1 MKKIVSIQDISC
13 FGKCSLTAALP
24 ITSAMGIETAII
36 PTAVLSTHTGG
47 FTGYTFRDLTDDIQ
61 PIADH
66 WASIPLSFDAIYTG
80 YLGSERQLDIVSRF
94 FDRFGK
100 SACVF
105 VDPVMGDRGRLYT
118 GFTPKFAAQ
127 MAKLCA
133 KADIIVPNLT
143 EACAMLGVDY
153 IEEGYSKDY
162 IEKMLHALRALGAKN
177 VVLTGVSF
185 AKDALGIA
193 LLQQGADEVH
203 YYFNEKIPV
212 CLHGTGDIFASCTVG
227 ALMNGFALPEALHIA
242 TDFTVEAIRQTVD
255 DEDYR
260 YSAKFELCIPYL
272 LKRIGKLP

>member
-100 SACVF
+100 SALRLCRPGHGRPRAALYRLYPKFRGANGKAVCKSGYYRTQ
-105 VDPVMGDRGRLYT
+105 PDRGLR
-118 GFTPKFAAQ
+118 
-127 MAKLCA
+127 
-133 KADIIVPNLT
+133 
-143 EACAMLGVDY
+143 
-153 IEEGYSKDY
+153 
-162 IEKMLHALRALGAKN
+162 HAG
-177 VVLTGVSF
+177 G
-185 AKDALGIA
+185 
-193 LLQQGADEVH
+193 
-203 YYFNEKIPV
+203 
-212 CLHGTGDIFASCTVG
+212 
-227 ALMNGFALPEALHIA
+227 
-242 TDFTVEAIRQTVD
+242 
-255 DEDYR
+255 
-260 YSAKFELCIPYL
+260 
-272 LKRIGKLP
+272 